1 MEQPWRR
8 KEGVDLFREILRLMP
23 DAQPQDY
30 IRSGVWQNE
39 TMKMDMEILECH
51 RAEAGAPAPRPLE
64 EVPMPKV
71 PPGVLKPVPL
81 VKAIPTPLS
90 TPWQPGGIRALTAN
104 FPKSAATPG
113 LQAAAAAPPGVVA
126 KATGMPIITT
136 VVTAD

>member
-1 MEQPWRR
+1 MEQPWKR

-39 TMKMDMEILECH
+39 TMKMDIEILECH
-51 RAEAGAPAPRPLE
+51 RAEAGAPAPRPME

-90 TPWQPGGIRALTAN
+90 TPWQPGIKALTAN
-104 FPKSAATPG
+104 FPLPKSAATPG
-113 LQAAAAAPPGVVA
+113 LQAAAAPPGVVA
-126 KATGMPIITT
+126 KATGLPITT